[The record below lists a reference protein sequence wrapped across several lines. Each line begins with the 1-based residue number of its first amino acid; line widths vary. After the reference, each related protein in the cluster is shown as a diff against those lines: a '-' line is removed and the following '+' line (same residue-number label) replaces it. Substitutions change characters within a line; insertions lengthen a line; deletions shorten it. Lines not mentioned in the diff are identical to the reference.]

1 MKYPA
6 PMTLTRVFSL
16 THWVPVLAF
25 LAGAGLTLLAGCSRP
40 SPEAVHGEASAEFFA
55 REVERA
61 LPQEELYDY
70 HKRLTGNPVHEARRD
85 AEARP
90 KPEEMTLPAQGW
102 KLVWNQGSSPILQD
116 AVRDFQ
122 DYLDKS
128 MGVHVELEGR
138 ESLEGWESLTRSIVV
153 GSREQLPGCSM
164 KLKRPKDYEI
174 VALPERWMVCGFD
187 ERGAMHGLYNLEAR
201 MNLREAPFLPAD
213 LRTVRHSLYET
224 RMVLS
229 WMGWMEFPDRLLA
242 HLAHDGFDGIFA
254 SVYANPNG
262 DRTTAETST
271 DFYARLLFRVRPQ
284 DPARMRD
291 LINRASRFGI
301 KVYAPIIYQYLETP
315 ESEAGLRRLVRDIV
329 KQFPEIQGYILL
341 TEGFWYGKW
350 GGGRSKD
357 DESVR
362 DWARKWARAVAIVAE
377 ECQRLN
383 PAIEVLPWDYNV
395 DFRPSKS
402 GLKRYVIQQLPRAT
416 TVLLT
421 WENGKSFEIDGLR
434 GHLRDYSLNQVGPA
448 EVTQAQIEEAR
459 GRGMKVFVNADTFV
473 CGGQL
478 QTVPYHPFP
487 NQWFARYKA
496 LEEYGV
502 NGTLESWSTGYTPNF
517 MTELRAWSCWSDS
530 PPLEDLL
537 GAIATRNFGS
547 AGKEKALKAWDLFSQ
562 AIRLVPD
569 TGPTM
574 GTSHAI
580 GNPLFFEEPPART
593 TTFRYSWTDE
603 TKWMGY
609 MGGEINPYWP
619 FTLAR
624 LVFYPDFT
632 NRINKAELYARN
644 VSGIESPKDARILPV
659 FLKYL
664 RLAAERLDEG
674 LKLYRSAALQSPPS
688 KRGRALREVI
698 VAEQIHRMLLSDHAI
713 LEFEDLRLQ
722 LSAEQDKQK
731 AAGLLDRMENIVREE
746 IARTELSLIAAT
758 RDSRLGFQF
767 ECDYVYT
774 PYSLREKLG
783 VLRETLD
790 KQLAARRKKL
800 STSQG

>member
-1 MKYPA
+1 
-6 PMTLTRVFSL
+6 MTLTRVFSL

-40 SPEAVHGEASAEFFA
+40 FPEAVQGEASAESFA

-61 LPQEELYDY
+61 LPQEERYDY
-70 HKRLTGNPVHEARRD
+70 HKRLTGNPVHQARRD
-85 AEARP
+85 AKARP

-102 KLVWNQGSSPILQD
+102 KLVWNQRSSPILQA

-164 KLKRPKDYEI
+164 KLNRPKDYEI

-201 MNLREAPFLPAD
+201 MNLREAPFLRAD

-487 NQWFARYKA
+487 YQWYARYKA

-547 AGKEKALKAWDLFSQ
+547 AGKEKD
-562 AIRLVPD
+562 
-569 TGPTM
+569 
-574 GTSHAI
+574 
-580 GNPLFFEEPPART
+580 
-593 TTFRYSWTDE
+593 
-603 TKWMGY
+603 
-609 MGGEINPYWP
+609 
-619 FTLAR
+619 
-624 LVFYPDFT
+624 
-632 NRINKAELYARN
+632 AESLG
-644 VSGIESPKDARILPV
+644 S
-659 FLKYL
+659 
-664 RLAAERLDEG
+664 
-674 LKLYRSAALQSPPS
+674 LQSSDPPGAGYRPDHGHEPFDRQS
-688 KRGRALREVI
+688 S
-698 VAEQIHRMLLSDHAI
+698 LL
-713 LEFEDLRLQ
+713 
-722 LSAEQDKQK
+722 
-731 AAGLLDRMENIVREE
+731 
-746 IARTELSLIAAT
+746 
-758 RDSRLGFQF
+758 
-767 ECDYVYT
+767 
-774 PYSLREKLG
+774 
-783 VLRETLD
+783 
-790 KQLAARRKKL
+790 
-800 STSQG
+800 